1 MPNIST
7 YDSGYKV
14 LTAAGLETIP
24 TLVCSRFPFSA
35 SGSFRTFYMAFP
47 SGNTASATPI
57 NKYVWKDNGN
67 TNTDSIF
74 FNIAL
79 NEERVILT
87 LKNGNYVKAKR
98 PNASQ
103 VLISFYLSNDTLIRE
118 TAGINTPTYAEW
130 NWAGFC
136 CLRVDNVL
144 WIGGYSHNRGS
155 GTFDFNGL
163 TVEELT
169 TFFTGNPV
177 VTDDPYSSETNN
189 TPTGGYGPYDYTSEQ
204 ETPPDVPSVS
214 AADVGFISLW
224 NPTAAEM
231 KALANWLW
239 TGNFALNTWRAI
251 TADPMECILSV
262 GIIPITPTR
271 YQESG
276 VDTKKEIEFV
286 GHGTDV
292 NSYRVTEQY
301 YVIDMGSVHIGGMSN
316 SNMDYAPYAKASI
329 FLPYCGTYALDVDE
343 IMDADISL
351 EYHID
356 IYTGACVAYLTIS
369 GKVNSD
375 EHEVVAVMYQFTGNC
390 LATIPVTSVDHSQF
404 IQSLLFMGA
413 SVAATVATAGGG
425 AGAAAAGADLGAE
438 TGMSAG
444 AIAASAGSA
453 INTVMSMKPNVLHS
467 GNLSSTAGFLGGQK
481 PYITMTWSNLCRAE
495 EEYKVVGMPLNKS
508 GKLTDFKG
516 LTVVSGV
523 HLENIKCTDTERIM
537 IEQALYKG
545 VIV

>member
-1 MPNIST
+1 MAT
-7 YDSGYKV
+7 YLYTPQPQKFLSDAGTMIKQAPFLELPGRIDANTSYYPAPLSEGRSDFYITKTT
-14 LTAAGLETIP
+14 LMSAAL
-24 TLVCSRFPFSA
+24 
-35 SGSFRTFYMAFP
+35 
-47 SGNTASATPI
+47 
-57 NKYVWKDNGN
+57 N
-67 TNTDSIF
+67 TNIPIF
-74 FNIAL
+74 
-79 NEERVILT
+79 T
-87 LKNGNYVKAKR
+87 LKSGWTYTLYVASNSDERNVGYSVRFVKGGVVRDLTTVHYIDARYLNGFDLFFMYDPNFNYSWA
-98 PNASQ
+98 
-103 VLISFYLSNDTLIRE
+103 
-118 TAGINTPTYAEW
+118 YAEW
-130 NWAGFC
+130 RN
-136 CLRVDNVL
+136 N
-144 WIGGYSHNRGS
+144 GS
-155 GTFDFNGL
+155 SYVSCHTDAQALLAEILFNSS
-163 TVEELT
+163 V
-169 TFFTGNPV
+169 P
-177 VTDDPYSSETNN
+177 DDPYGLIPQDER
-189 TPTGGYGPYDYTSEQ
+189 PGGYGPGDYSSEQ
-204 ETPPDVPSVS
+204 ELPPNAPIIS

-224 NPTAAEM
+224 NPTAAEL

-239 TGNFALNTWRAI
+239 TGNFAINTWRAI
-251 TADPMECILSV
+251 TADPMDCILSV

-276 VDTKKEIEFV
+276 VDTKKEIEFA
-286 GHGTDV
+286 GSGSSV
-292 NSYRVTEQY
+292 NSYRITDQY
-301 YVIDMGSVHIGGMSN
+301 YVVDMGSLHIGGMSN

-343 IMDADISL
+343 IMDADIAL

-375 EHEVVAVMYQFTGNC
+375 DNEVEAVMYQFTGNC

-438 TGMSAG
+438 AGMSAG
-444 AIAASAGSA
+444 AIAATAGSA

-467 GNLSSTAGFLGGQK
+467 GNLSSTAGFLGGQR

-495 EEYKVVGMPLNKS
+495 DEYKVVGMPLNKS
-508 GKLTDFKG
+508 GKLTDFEG

-523 HLENIKCTDTERIM
+523 HLENIKCTDTERTM

>member
-1 MPNIST
+1 MALANIPAKIITTTGLNRNGEFSELAYINSAPT
-7 YDSGYKV
+7 YVSNTTWAQFITRSGYNGGLFN
-14 LTAAGLETIP
+14 LTWALEKPAGTYTQRI
-24 TLVCSRFPFSA
+24 
-35 SGSFRTFYMAFP
+35 
-47 SGNTASATPI
+47 
-57 NKYVWKDNGN
+57 
-67 TNTDSIF
+67 
-74 FNIAL
+74 
-79 NEERVILT
+79 T
-87 LKNGNYVKAKR
+87 LKNGNYAVETITISVSGDSYTTSIDVKLYRAD
-98 PNASQ
+98 N
-103 VLISFYLSNDTLIRE
+103 TLLKDICD
-118 TAGINTPTYAEW
+118 
-130 NWAGFC
+130 F
-136 CLRVDNVL
+136 
-144 WIGGYSHNRGS
+144 GS
-155 GTFDFNGL
+155 GISHGKWDKYLIVVMYNDSNNHWVNVEIRHN
-163 TVEELT
+163 TVENAIYCIKSETSTSYSEYIGWML
-169 TFFTGNPV
+169 GSIAPN
-177 VTDDPYSSETNN
+177 DPYGTQEDNET
-189 TPTGGYGPYDYTSEQ
+189 PQGGYGPYNYTSEQ
-204 ETPPDVPSVS
+204 ELPPSVPSVS

-224 NPTAAEM
+224 NPTAAEL

-239 TGNFALNTWRAI
+239 TGNFAINTWRAI
-251 TADPMECILSV
+251 TADPMDCILSV
-262 GIIPITPTR
+262 GIIPITPARKQYDGTDHK
-271 YQESG
+271 Y
-276 VDTKKEIEFV
+276 EIEFAGSGSNV
-286 GHGTDV
+286 T
-292 NSYRVTEQY
+292 SYRVENQY
-301 YVIDMGSVHIGGMSN
+301 YVIDMGSLHIGGMSN

-343 IMDADISL
+343 IMDADIAL

-369 GKVNSD
+369 NKVNSD
-375 EHEVVAVMYQFTGNC
+375 EHEVDAVMYQFTGNV

-438 TGMSAG
+438 AGMSAG
-444 AIAASAGSA
+444 AIAATAGSA

-481 PYITMTWSNLCRAE
+481 PYVTMTWSNLCRADD
-495 EEYKVVGMPLNKS
+495 EYKVVGMPLNKS